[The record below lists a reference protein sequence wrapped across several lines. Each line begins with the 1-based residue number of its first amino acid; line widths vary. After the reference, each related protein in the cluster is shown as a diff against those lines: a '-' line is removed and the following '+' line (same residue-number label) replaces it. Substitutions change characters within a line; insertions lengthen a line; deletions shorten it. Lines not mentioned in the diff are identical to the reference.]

1 MSVCIMQ
8 TLAGALP
15 REVEL
20 VEVVGAGDKVLV
32 IMRAPASAGDPEPTP
47 VAKPARK

>member
-20 VEVVGAGDKVLV
+20 
-32 IMRAPASAGDPEPTP
+32 GDPEPTP